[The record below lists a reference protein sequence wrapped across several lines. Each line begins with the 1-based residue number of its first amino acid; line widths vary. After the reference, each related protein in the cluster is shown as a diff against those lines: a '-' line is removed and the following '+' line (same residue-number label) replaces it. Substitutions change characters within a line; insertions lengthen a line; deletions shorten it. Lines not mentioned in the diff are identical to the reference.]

1 MKFKIK
7 AGWSWENV
15 PAKHGCLKNKN
26 KNKLSKFSW
35 QTYLHSNDW
44 EILSSYKVLL
54 AGYDL
59 PDKIKIWNAHFHYG
73 AEALHAV
80 TPLLDLVPNGNQF
93 LWER

>member
-1 MKFKIK
+1 MILGKY
-7 AGWSWENV
+7 ACQTWL
-15 PAKHGCLKNKN
+15 LKNKN

-44 EILSSYKVLL
+44 QILSSYKVLL

-73 AEALHAV
+73 AKALQAV
-80 TPLLDLVPNGNQF
+80 TPLLDLVPNGDQF
-93 LWER
+93 LWERW